1 MPFKTKA
8 RKALTQSFC
17 TAGLLTGLSF
27 APAAQASISFQF
39 NFLDGAGTGFN
50 DSATGASR
58 QNALNSA
65 ASLFSSMFGSYFSD
79 SGTIVLDATASNDPL
94 SGNLA
99 SAGSWL
105 SLAGGAPAGF
115 NLQAVISTKL
125 QTGIDLNGVD
135 ADGVVNFNFG
145 QNWQLDANAP
155 VSSSQYDFYGVAF
168 HEFTH
173 ALGFASLIQQNGRDL
188 FGNSTAGHWGTYDQF
203 LVDQSGN
210 AVVNASTF
218 DINSSVWN
226 TASIGGTSP
235 AAGMFFNGANA
246 VAANSGQLVGLYS
259 PTTWIDGSSISHL
272 DTDNPDY
279 SGMMMLHAVGT
290 GSAARDY
297 SAIEVGMMLDLG
309 YSAVA
314 VVPEPAS
321 LPMMFAGLGVIGY
334 LSRRRTAAGASGAQ
348 A

>member
-1 MPFKTKA
+1 MSFHPNA
-8 RKALTQSFC
+8 RGPLARALLTS
-17 TAGLLTGLSF
+17 GLLIGGLTFGS
-27 APAAQASISFQF
+27 AAQAAISFQF

-50 DSATGASR
+50 DATTGTSR
-58 QNALNSA
+58 QTALNSA
-65 ASLFSSMFGSYFSD
+65 ASLFSSMFGSHFSD
-79 SGTIVLDATASNDPL
+79 SGTIVLNATATDDPM

-99 SAGSWL
+99 SAGSQL
-105 SLAGGAPAGF
+105 SLAGGALGGF
-115 NLQAVISTKL
+115 NLQGVISTKL
-125 QTGIDLNGVD
+125 QTGIDLNGAS
-135 ADGVVNFNFG
+135 ADGTVNFNFG

-155 VSSSQYDFYGVAF
+155 VSGGQFDFYGVAF

-173 ALGFASLIQQNGRDL
+173 ALGFASLINQNGTDL

-297 SAIEVGMMLDLG
+297 SMIEVGMMQDLG
-309 YSAVA
+309 YTAVTA
-314 VVPEPAS
+314 VPEPDS
-321 LPMMFAGLGVIGY
+321 LAMMFAGLGIIGS
-334 LSRRRTAAGASGAQ
+334 LHRRRRSLTTTA
-348 A
+348 